1 MTVFM
6 SPRTHY
12 EFGRH
17 DSHRNMAWVTLIM
30 ISLIGLCSL
39 SLAQEQKNGLYYL
52 TTLPLVPALF
62 CKNGRRTIGRGFS
75 EVFYGTLYTFTGVI
89 NRSGNYSQD

>member
-17 DSHRNMAWVTLIM
+17 DSHRNMAWVTLLM
-30 ISLIGLCSL
+30 ISLIGVCSVN
-39 SLAQEQKNGLYYL
+39 LAKEQKNDLYYL
-52 TTLPLVPALF
+52 AALPLVPALF
-62 CKNGRRTIGRGFS
+62 CKNGRRTIGRGVT

-89 NRSGNYSQD
+89 TNQGHYNEG

>member
-6 SPRTHY
+6 SPRTNY

-17 DSHRNMAWVTLIM
+17 DSHRNMAWVTLLM
-30 ISLIGLCSL
+30 ISLIGVCSVN
-39 SLAQEQKNGLYYL
+39 LAKEQKNDLYYL
-52 TTLPLVPALF
+52 AALPLVPALF
-62 CKNGRRTIGRGFS
+62 CKNGRRTIGRGVT

-89 NRSGNYSQD
+89 TNQGHYNEG

>member
-17 DSHRNMAWVTLIM
+17 DSHRNMAWVTLLM
-30 ISLIGLCSL
+30 ISLIGVGSVA
-39 SLAQEQKNGLYYL
+39 LAKEKKNDLYYL
-52 TTLPLVPALF
+52 TALPLVPALF
-62 CKNGRRTIGRGFS
+62 CKNGRRTIGRGLS

-89 NRSGNYSQD
+89 SNQGHYNEG